1 MRRVVAGALCASAL
15 LAGGSLHAQQT
26 TTTTRIPP
34 SRPPATAPVKAP
46 VRKVSAPVARD
57 TATTRK
63 AVAPAAVVAP
73 AVAAPAV
80 AAKIAVDPRYRWARV
95 TYLSGELVYIDAGS
109 VAGLREKSVVDVMR
123 RDSVV
128 AVLEVQFVSSSSA
141 SGKITRGSGVVIG
154 DSARFTPTVDAVVVA
169 SSATPRTDSV
179 TAAATRVADARK
191 KGPRTVQGRV
201 GLRYMSLQTG
211 AGASGRLTQP
221 AIDLRL
227 EGHRMDGSPL
237 GILIDAR
244 AHRQTTG
251 SGRIDGSTRVYQS
264 LVEYQ
269 GGGQFPVRV
278 TAGRQLSSVL
288 SPLGF
293 FDGLTL
299 DIDRKHWRVG
309 ALGGTQPDF
318 LNFRPSGAIKE
329 AGAWLQWHNAPNSG
343 SMFQTTLGGVGSY
356 TADGVNREFALLST
370 IYVSPVVSLYA
381 THELDVNRGW
391 KKTAEAGKALTPTST
406 FATLRVALNRSLS
419 VNGGYDSRRSVRLY
433 RDFLTPDVAFDDAL
447 RKGYWGGVSM
457 SIPHVYASA
466 DMRTSDGETVGRSQ
480 SNTAMLSVTRLTPL
494 GIGMR
499 ARATN
504 YTGPTVTGTL
514 TSGSVEVNPFGRIR
528 IEATA
533 GRRDDQRA
541 SEGMV
546 PVRTTW
552 VGFDADAGI
561 GRQWYVMLST
571 YREVGATDRLLQ
583 QYVSL
588 SWRF

>member
-1 MRRVVAGALCASAL
+1 MRRALVFVLCAGGL
-15 LAGGSLHAQQT
+15 LAGGSLGAQQAG
-26 TTTTRIPP
+26 TTRTQPP
-34 SRPPATAPVKAP
+34 VRRPATTP
-46 VRKVSAPVARD
+46 VRKPTPVVRD
-57 TATTRK
+57 TTAKR
-63 AVAPAAVVAP
+63 AVAPAVVSTPTVAP
-73 AVAAPAV
+73 KAAM
-80 AAKIAVDPRYRWARV
+80 DPRYRWARV
-95 TYLSGELVYIDAGS
+95 TYLSGELIYLDAGS
-109 VAGLREKSVVDVMR
+109 TAGLREKSTVDVMR

-128 AVLEVQFVSSSSA
+128 AVLEVQFVSSSTSA
-141 SGKITRGSGVVIG
+141 TRLTRGKDVVIG
-154 DSARFTPTVDAVVVA
+154 DSARFMPAAEPVVVA
-169 SSATPRTDSV
+169 STGTTVRNDSATGSS
-179 TAAATRVADARK
+179 TRPTTPTK

-201 GLRYMSLQTG
+201 GLRYMVLQTG
-211 AGASGRLTQP
+211 TGASGKLTQP
-221 AIDLRL
+221 AVDLRL
-227 EGHRMDGSPL
+227 EGHRIDGSPL

-269 GGGQFPVRV
+269 GGGQFPARV
-278 TAGRQLSSVL
+278 TAGRQLSMVL

-293 FDGLTL
+293 FDGVTL

-318 LNFRPSGAIKE
+318 VTFHPSGAIKE
-329 AGAWLQWHNAPNSG
+329 GGAYVQWHNAAGTG

-356 TADGVNREFALLST
+356 AAEGVNREFALLST
-370 IYVSPVVSLYA
+370 IFVNPVVSLYA
-381 THELDVNRGW
+381 TQELDVNRGW
-391 KKTAEAGKALTPTST
+391 KKDAESGKGITPTST
-406 FATLRVALNRSLS
+406 FATMRVALGRALS

-447 RKGYWGGVSM
+447 RKGYWGGLSV
-457 SIPHVYASA
+457 SIPHLYASA

-494 GIGMR
+494 GLGMR
-499 ARATN
+499 ARATT

-514 TSGSVEVNPFGRIR
+514 TSASLEANPFGRIR

-541 SEGMV
+541 ADGMV

-561 GRQWYVMLST
+561 GRQWYIMAST
-571 YREVGATDRLLQ
+571 YREVGAVDRLLQ